1 MSLLAKLPWVRRYA
15 IENERLRSKLT
26 ESRQQIREL
35 LERQEQLDRDAEYA
49 QRAREYEYY
58 WANAFKKID
67 IRQIKPFGDVAAR
80 VIRDG
85 RTYLN
90 VDRLYTLW
98 QAVDSLPATAGA
110 VAEVGVYRGGSA
122 WFVAEALRLNGREV
136 PFYVCDTFQG
146 HVEVDEGLDGLHRP
160 GEQFTRVKAEKVAKY
175 LRAFAFARVVAGD
188 IRETAATFASENA
201 FGLVHLDVDV
211 YPITRFCLDFFGP
224 RMVSGGVIVL
234 DDYGTTT
241 CEGVK
246 KAVDE
251 FKQTNPAFRVLHLLT
266 GQAVVTKLGP
276 FPPLSQIAAATA
288 SA

>member
-1 MSLLAKLPWVRRYA
+1 MSLLAKLPLIRRYA
-15 IENERLRSKLT
+15 IENERLRAKLT

-35 LERQEQLDRDAEYA
+35 CEREARMAEDAELLR
-49 QRAREYEYY
+49 QAREYDYY
-58 WANAFKKID
+58 WREAFKRID
-67 IRQIKPFGDVAAR
+67 IRRLVPFGEVAER

-98 QAVDSLPATAGA
+98 QAVESLPSAARA
-110 VAEVGVYRGGSA
+110 IAEVGVYRGGSA
-122 WFVAEALRLNGREV
+122 WFVADALRRHARGL

-146 HVEVDEGLDGLHRP
+146 HVEVDETLDGLHRP
-160 GEQFTRVKAEKVAKY
+160 GLQFTRVKAEKVAKY
-175 LRAFAFARVVAGD
+175 LRGFPFVRVEVGD
-188 IRETAATFASENA
+188 IRETAPTFAGESA

-211 YPITRFCLDFFGP
+211 YPITRYCLEFFGP
-224 RMVSGGVIVL
+224 RMVSGGVIVA

-251 FKQTNPAFRVLHLLT
+251 FGASNPRFRVLHLLT
-266 GQAVVTKLGP
+266 GQAVITKLGG
-276 FPPLSQIAAATA
+276 S
-288 SA
+288 

>member
-1 MSLLAKLPWVRRYA
+1 MSLLAKLPLIRRYA
-15 IENERLRSKLT
+15 IENERLRAKLT

-35 LERQEQLDRDAEYA
+35 CEREARMAEDAELLR
-49 QRAREYEYY
+49 QAREYDYY
-58 WANAFKKID
+58 WREAFKRID
-67 IRQIKPFGDVAAR
+67 IRQLLPFGEVAER

-98 QAVDSLPATAGA
+98 QAVESLPSAACA
-110 VAEVGVYRGGSA
+110 IAEVGVYRGGSA
-122 WFVAEALRLNGREV
+122 WFVADALRRRARGL

-146 HVEVDEGLDGLHRP
+146 HVEVDETLDGLHRP
-160 GEQFTRVKAEKVAKY
+160 GLQFTRVKAEKVAKY
-175 LRAFAFARVVAGD
+175 LRGFPFVRVEVGD
-188 IRETAATFASENA
+188 IRETAPTFAGESA

-211 YPITRFCLDFFGP
+211 YPITRYCLEFFGP
-224 RMVSGGVIVL
+224 RMVPGGVIVA

-251 FKQTNPAFRVLHLLT
+251 FGASNPGFRVLHLLT
-266 GQAVVTKLGP
+266 GQAVITKLGG
-276 FPPLSQIAAATA
+276 S
-288 SA
+288 

>member
-15 IENERLRSKLT
+15 IENERLRAKLN
-26 ESRQQIREL
+26 ESRQQIRDL
-35 LERQEQLDRDAEYA
+35 LERQERLAQDAEFVR
-49 QRAREYEYY
+49 QAREYEYY
-58 WANAFKKID
+58 WREAFKKVD
-67 IRQIKPFGDVAAR
+67 IRQLMPFGEVAER

-98 QAVDSLPATAGA
+98 QALKWLPPTTRA

-122 WFVAEALRLNGREV
+122 WFIAEALRRLNREL
-136 PFYVCDTFQG
+136 PFYICDTFQG
-146 HVEVDEGLDGLHRP
+146 HVEVDESVDGLHRP
-160 GEQFTRVKAEKVAKY
+160 GEQFTRVKAAKVAKY
-175 LRAFAFARVVAGD
+175 LGGFPFVRLQVGD
-188 IRETAATFASENA
+188 IRETAPTFAGESA

-211 YPITRFCLDFFGP
+211 YPIMRFCLDFFGP
-224 RMVSGGVIVL
+224 RLVSGGVIVA

-251 FKQTNPAFRVLHLLT
+251 FAASHPDFRVLHLLT
-266 GQAVVTKLGP
+266 GQAVVTKIGL
-276 FPPLSQIAAATA
+276 
-288 SA
+288 

>member
-1 MSLLAKLPWVRRYA
+1 MM
-15 IENERLRSKLT
+15 
-26 ESRQQIREL
+26 
-35 LERQEQLDRDAEYA
+35 
-49 QRAREYEYY
+49 
-58 WANAFKKID
+58 
-67 IRQIKPFGDVAAR
+67 PFGEVAAR
-80 VIRDG
+80 VIRDD

-98 QAVDSLPATAGA
+98 QAVESLPSAARA

-122 WFVAEALRLNGREV
+122 WFVAEALRRAAREM

-146 HVEVDEGLDGLHRP
+146 HVEVDETPRWAP
-160 GEQFTRVKAEKVAKY
+160 PAWRQFTRVKAEKVAKY
-175 LRAFAFARVVAGD
+175 LRGFPFVRMVVGD
-188 IRETAATFASENA
+188 IRDTAPAFANESA

-224 RMVSGGVIVL
+224 RMVPGGVIVM

-251 FKQTNPAFRVLHLLT
+251 FKASNPGFRVLHLLT
-266 GQAVVTKLGP
+266 GQAVVTKLVPGSVRRLFDRVSDGVGVAVDLDVVP
-276 FPPLSQIAAATA
+276 SLRDLPVRANQIRRAHDAHVRCGRSATSPA
-288 SA
+288 TRRTSRRRHDRRPRAKET

>member
-1 MSLLAKLPWVRRYA
+1 MTRAEGMSLLAKIPWIRRYA

-26 ESRQQIREL
+26 ESREQIRQLVEGQERIAGDAEL
-35 LERQEQLDRDAEYA
+35 LRQ
-49 QRAREYEYY
+49 AREYDYY
-58 WANAFKKID
+58 WKDAFKKID
-67 IRQIKPFGDVAAR
+67 IRTIVPFGEIAGR
-80 VIRDG
+80 VIRDR

-98 QAVDSLPATAGA
+98 QAVESLPSAARA

-122 WFVAEALRLNGREV
+122 WFLAETLRRAGREI

-146 HVEVDEGLDGLHRP
+146 HVDVDESVDGLHRP
-160 GEQFTRVKAEKVAKY
+160 GTQFTRVKAEKVAKY
-175 LRAFAFARVVAGD
+175 LRGFPFVHMEVGD
-188 IRETAATFASENA
+188 IRETAPTFAGETA

-211 YPITRFCLDFFGP
+211 YPITRFCLDFFSS
-224 RMVSGGVIVL
+224 RMTSGGVIVL

-251 FKQTNPAFRVLHLLT
+251 FRTDNPGFRVLHLLT
-266 GQAVVTKLGP
+266 GQAVVTKL
-276 FPPLSQIAAATA
+276 FPPA
-288 SA
+288 

>member
-1 MSLLAKLPWVRRYA
+1 MSLLTKLPWIRRYA
-15 IENERLRSKLT
+15 VENEQLRAKLT
-26 ESRQQIREL
+26 DSRQQLREL
-35 LERQEQLDRDAEYA
+35 REREEAVAHDAELLR
-49 QRAREYEYY
+49 QAREYDYY
-58 WANAFKKID
+58 WREAFKRID
-67 IRQIKPFGDVAAR
+67 IRQLMPFGEVAER

-98 QAVDSLPATAGA
+98 QAVESLPSTAQA

-122 WFVAEALRLNGREV
+122 WFVADALRRRGRDV

-146 HVEVDEGLDGLHRP
+146 HVEVDVSLDGLHRP
-160 GEQFTRVKAEKVAKY
+160 GVQFTRVKAEKVAKY
-175 LRAFAFARVVAGD
+175 LRGFPFVRVEVGD
-188 IRETAATFASENA
+188 IRETAPTFAGEHA

-211 YPITRFCLDFFGP
+211 YPITRYCLEFFGP
-224 RMVSGGVIVL
+224 RLVSGGVIVA

-251 FKQTNPAFRVLHLLT
+251 FGAANPAFRVFHLLT
-266 GQAVVTKLGP
+266 GQAVVTKLGV
-276 FPPLSQIAAATA
+276 
-288 SA
+288 

>member
-1 MSLLAKLPWVRRYA
+1 MSLLSKLPWIRRYA
-15 IENERLRSKLT
+15 IENERLRLKLT
-26 ESRQQIREL
+26 DSRQKLHELREREEAVAQDAEL
-35 LERQEQLDRDAEYA
+35 LRQ
-49 QRAREYEYY
+49 AREYDYY
-58 WANAFKKID
+58 WREAFKRID
-67 IRQIKPFGDVAAR
+67 IRQLMPFGEVAER

-98 QAVDSLPATAGA
+98 QAVESLPSTARA

-122 WFVAEALRLNGREV
+122 WFVADALRRRGREV

-146 HVEVDEGLDGLHRP
+146 HVEVDEHLDGLHRP
-160 GEQFTRVKAEKVAKY
+160 GVQFTRVKAEKVAKY
-175 LRAFAFARVVAGD
+175 LRGFPFVRVEVGD
-188 IRETAATFASENA
+188 IRETAPAFAAEDA

-211 YPITRFCLDFFGP
+211 YPITRFCLEFFGP
-224 RMVSGGVIVL
+224 RLVSGGVIVA

-251 FKQTNPAFRVLHLLT
+251 FGASNPGFRIFHLLT
-266 GQAVVTKLGP
+266 GQAVVTKLG
-276 FPPLSQIAAATA
+276 A
-288 SA
+288 